1 VSNVIHLSDYR
12 NNLRTQGTT
21 LCWRSL
27 RHDLAGPRCMS
38 FCEALYE
45 ANVDGGTHAAA
56 GFVITAGKRELV
68 CEGWDMGPMTVRR
81 GAEATRIGAALVDAE
96 LARVKADRGG
106 AA

>member
-1 VSNVIHLSDYR
+1 MSKVISLDHYR
-12 NNLRTQGTT
+12 SNLRTQGTT
-21 LCWRSL
+21 LCWRAY

-56 GFVITAGKRELV
+56 GFVITAGKRELSV
-68 CEGWDMGPMTVRR
+68 EGWDMGPMTARR

-96 LARVKADRGG
+96 VVRVKAERGG